1 MFREM
6 RRKKQAL
13 PSEMSAEILERGTSG
28 VLALSGDDGYPYAVP
43 ISYVYDGGHI
53 YFHCAKSGHKLDA
66 IARDPRVSF
75 CVVDR
80 DEIAAEKYTTFFR
93 SVIVFGKVR
102 LLENEGEK
110 LEAMRKLAL
119 KYAPGDSA
127 ESRQAAIQR
136 DWKPLCVLDM
146 TVEHISGKEAI
157 ELVVSRG

>member
-13 PSEMSAEILERGTSG
+13 PPEMSAEILERGTSG
-28 VLALSGDDGYPYAVP
+28 VLALSGDDGYPYALP

-66 IARDPRVSF
+66 IARDPRASF